1 MNFQGG
7 HRSPAYSHETKYPS
21 SLAPSG
27 QVSWSTHRLESLS
40 CSRGSAEASL
50 IVDFPNIDWPFL
62 QSVYGWAALQYQ
74 AWARGYLTISSSSTH
89 SILLYT
95 DNVLEFW
102 VDDDHYFGGDYYN
115 YRRVPLVLHLD
126 SGSHNIDIR
135 LIRDLRVMG
144 GTGEPKAPITLRAES
159 SDGSLALMGQKAI
172 IPDITNGV
180 LASPFASLPV
190 CNQGQNPIDI
200 VDITTDVEGTV
211 SASLIAAS
219 PFKLAPGQT
228 RPLSFRLSAQSSSR
242 VSSFSLVVIYV
253 KCESPDILL
262 RNTTSTAFSTHS
274 IQSPHKITF
283 FHPGGIVSY
292 AILRPPSKKASS
304 GLLPSKHLPVFLNL
318 HGAGLEAD
326 SHQVRHMLDS
336 VPDLPM
342 WVIFPTGVTP

>member
-7 HRSPAYSHETKYPS
+7 HSSPAYSSETEYPS

-27 QVSWSTHRLESLS
+27 RVSWSTHQLESLS
-40 CSRGSAEASL
+40 CSRGAAEASL

-74 AWARGYLTISSSSTH
+74 AWARVYLTLSSKST
-89 SILLYT
+89 ILLYT

-102 VDDDHYFGGDYYN
+102 VDDDHYFGGDYYA
-115 YRRVPLVLHLD
+115 YRRAPLVLHLN

-144 GTGEPKAPITLRAES
+144 GTGEPMTLIKLRAES
-159 SDGSLALMGQKAI
+159 SDGSLALMGQKAL

-200 VDITTDVEGTV
+200 LDITTDVEGTV

-219 PFKLAPGQT
+219 PFKLVPGQT

-242 VSSFSLVVIYV
+242 VSCFSLIVIYV

-262 RNTTSTAFSTHS
+262 RSTTSTAFSTHS
-274 IQSPHKITF
+274 IHSPHKITF
-283 FHPGGIVSY
+283 LHPGGIVSY
-292 AILRPPSKKASS
+292 AIIRPPSKKASS